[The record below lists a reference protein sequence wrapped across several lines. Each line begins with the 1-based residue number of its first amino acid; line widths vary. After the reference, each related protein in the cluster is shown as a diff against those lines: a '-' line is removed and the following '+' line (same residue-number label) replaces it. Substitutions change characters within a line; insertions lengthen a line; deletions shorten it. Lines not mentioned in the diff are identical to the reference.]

1 MPSDTNPD
9 GIELTDPS
17 LQLDAVTF
25 RSTLEANSTEVEGLL
40 LIVKEGVARALIER
54 TIPNKGWQAVAKRFE
69 GDAGE
74 WAPTGYE
81 AVLFKTGTYL
91 VKQHADGP
99 YLEIQVRMPAG
110 VRAAEGS
117 SNGFA
122 ISTRDVH
129 LVYAYNAQKGWVAP
143 R

>member
-1 MPSDTNPD
+1 MPNNGDPGDS
-9 GIELTDPS
+9 ELTDPS
-17 LQLDAVTF
+17 LQLDGMTF

-40 LIVKEGVARALIER
+40 LIVKEGMARALIER
-54 TIPNKGWQAVAKRFE
+54 TIPNKGWETVAKRFE
-69 GDAGE
+69 GDASE

-99 YLEIQVRMPAG
+99 YLEIQVRMPVG
-110 VRAAEGS
+110 VQAKEGS

-122 ISTRDVH
+122 VPTRDVH